1 MAVKTFAA
9 IDVGSYELAMKI
21 FEISPKAGLK
31 EIDHIR
37 HKIELGTESYGS
49 GKLSNERVNE
59 LCEVLKDFK
68 NIMDA
73 YRVDDYKAYATSAVR
88 EAKNTVLVLDTIE
101 NRTGIRVNVI
111 SNSEQRFLDYKAI
124 ASKGEG
130 FRKIIEKGTAIVDV
144 GGGSVQVS
152 LFDKDALVI
161 TQNIRLGVLRLR
173 DRLMA
178 MQAKPSRYAELVE
191 ELVDNQLEVLKKMH
205 FKGREIENIILVDDY
220 FSPIIQNPVICGDK
234 KGYLSREK
242 CMEFVQG
249 LQSRNRQEIAT
260 SIGMEEEKVSL
271 LFCSAVL
278 VKRML
283 EVMDAKL
290 LWAPGVSLC
299 DGMVYEY
306 AEKNKLIKP
315 QHDFEQDILA
325 CCENI
330 SKRYMGSRKRSES
343 VENISLMIFDSIK
356 KIHGLKK
363 RDRFLLQLSARLYDC
378 GKYISMLN
386 AGECSYNIIMSTE
399 IIGLSHL
406 EREMVANIVK
416 YNRLDFEYYGEMI
429 RNLHMDKEAY
439 LTVAKLTAILKLA
452 NGLDRSHKQKFKK
465 VRAVLKENELILH
478 VDTAEDI
485 TLEKSLIGSKAH
497 FFEEVYRIK
506 PVIRQKK
513 SV

>member
-21 FEISPKAGLK
+21 FEISPKVGLK

-37 HKIELGTESYGS
+37 HKIELGTESYGQ
-49 GKLSNERVNE
+49 GKISVERVNE
-59 LCEVLKDFK
+59 LCDVLGDFK
-68 NIMDA
+68 RIMES
-73 YRVDDYKAYATSAVR
+73 YKVDSYKAYATSAVR

-101 NRTGIRVNVI
+101 SRTGLKVNVI

-130 FRKIIEKGTAIVDV
+130 FKKIIEKGTAIVDL
-144 GGGSVQVS
+144 GGGSLQVS
-152 LFDKDALVI
+152 LFDKDSLVI
-161 TQNIRLGVLRLR
+161 TQNIRLGVLRIR

-178 MQAKPSRYAELVE
+178 MQAKPSRYAELVG

-205 FKGREIENIILVDDY
+205 FKGREIENIIFVDDY
-220 FSPIIQNPVICGDK
+220 FSPVIQNSMIYGDE
-234 KGYLSREK
+234 KGYLSREG
-242 CMEFVQG
+242 CMEFVRT
-249 LQSRNRQEIAT
+249 LQTKSRQEIAV
-260 SIGMEEEKVSL
+260 SLGMEEETVSL
-271 LFCSAVL
+271 LFCSAIL
-278 VKRML
+278 VKRMI

-290 LWAPGVSLC
+290 LWAPGVTLC
-299 DGMVYEY
+299 DGMAYEY
-306 AEKNKLIKP
+306 AEKNKLITLD
-315 QHDFEQDILA
+315 HDFEKDILA
-325 CCENI
+325 CCETI

-343 VENISLMIFDSIK
+343 VENISLTIFDSIK

-406 EREMVANIVK
+406 EREMVANIVR
-416 YNRLDFEYYGEMI
+416 YNRMDFEYYGEMARRMNI
-429 RNLHMDKEAY
+429 DQEAY
-439 LTVAKLTAILKLA
+439 VTVAKLTAILKLA

-465 VRAVLKENELILH
+465 VKAMLKDSELILN

-485 TLEKSLIGSKAH
+485 TLEKSLIGAKAA
-497 FFEEVYRIK
+497 FFEEVYSIK
-506 PVIRQKK
+506 PVIRQRK

>member
-21 FEISPKAGLK
+21 FEISPKVGLK

-37 HKIELGTESYGS
+37 HKIELGTESYGQ
-49 GKLSNERVNE
+49 GKISIERVNE
-59 LCEVLKDFK
+59 LCDVLGDFK
-68 NIMDA
+68 RIMESYKVDA
-73 YRVDDYKAYATSAVR
+73 YKAYATSAVR
-88 EAKNTVLVLDTIE
+88 EAKNTILVLDTIE
-101 NRTGIRVNVI
+101 SRTGLKVDVI

-130 FRKIIEKGTAIVDV
+130 FKKIIEKGTAIVDL
-144 GGGSVQVS
+144 GGGSLQVS
-152 LFDKDALVI
+152 LFDKDSLVI
-161 TQNIRLGVLRLR
+161 TQNIRLGVLRIR

-178 MQAKPSRYAELVE
+178 MQAKPSRYAELVG

-205 FKGREIENIILVDDY
+205 FKGREIENIIFVDDY
-220 FSPIIQNPVICGDK
+220 FSPVIQNPLICGDK
-234 KGYLSREK
+234 KGYLSREG
-242 CMEFVQG
+242 CMEFVKV
-249 LQSRNRQEIAT
+249 LQTKSRQEIAV
-260 SIGMEEEKVSL
+260 SLGMEEEKVSL
-271 LFCSAVL
+271 LFCSAIL

-283 EVMDAKL
+283 EVMDAKM
-290 LWAPGVSLC
+290 LWAPGVTLC
-299 DGMVYEY
+299 DGMAYEY
-306 AEKNKLIKP
+306 AEKNRLITLE
-315 QHDFEQDILA
+315 HDFEKDILA
-325 CCENI
+325 CCETI

-406 EREMVANIVK
+406 EREMVANIVR
-416 YNRLDFEYYGEMI
+416 YNRMDFEYYGEMARRMNI
-429 RNLHMDKEAY
+429 DQDAY
-439 LTVAKLTAILKLA
+439 VTVAKLTAILKLA

-465 VRAVLKENELILH
+465 VKAVLKESELILN
-478 VDTAEDI
+478 VDTAVDI
-485 TLEKSLIGSKAH
+485 TLEKSLIGPKAD
-497 FFEEVYRIK
+497 FFEEVYSIK
-506 PVIRQKK
+506 PVIKQKK
-513 SV
+513 RV

>member
-21 FEISPKAGLK
+21 FEISPKVGLK

-37 HKIELGTESYGS
+37 HKIELGTESYGQ
-49 GKLSNERVNE
+49 GKISIERVNE
-59 LCEVLKDFK
+59 LCDVLGDFK
-68 NIMDA
+68 NIMESYKVDA
-73 YRVDDYKAYATSAVR
+73 YKAYATSAVR

-101 NRTGIRVNVI
+101 SRTGLKVNVI

-130 FRKIIEKGTAIVDV
+130 FKKIIEKGTAIVDL
-144 GGGSVQVS
+144 GGGSLQVS
-152 LFDKDALVI
+152 LFDKDSLVI
-161 TQNIRLGVLRLR
+161 TQNIRLGVLRIR

-178 MQAKPSRYAELVE
+178 MQAKPSRYAELVG

-205 FKGREIENIILVDDY
+205 FKGREIENIIFVDDY
-220 FSPIIQNPVICGDK
+220 FSPVMQNPQICGDK
-234 KGYLSREK
+234 KGYLSREG
-242 CMEFVQG
+242 CMEFVKM
-249 LQSRNRQEIAT
+249 LQEKSRQEIAV
-260 SIGMEEEKVSL
+260 SLGMEEEKVSL
-271 LFCSAVL
+271 MFCSAIL

-283 EVMDAKL
+283 ELMDAKL
-290 LWAPGVSLC
+290 LWAPGVTLC
-299 DGMVYEY
+299 DGMAYEY
-306 AEKNKLIKP
+306 AEKNRLITLE
-315 QHDFEQDILA
+315 HDFEKDILA
-325 CCENI
+325 CCETI

-343 VENISLMIFDSIK
+343 VENISLTIFDSIK

-406 EREMVANIVK
+406 EREMVANIVR
-416 YNRLDFEYYGEMI
+416 YNRMDFEYYGEMARRMNI
-429 RNLHMDKEAY
+429 DQDAY
-439 LTVAKLTAILKLA
+439 VTVAKLTAILKLA

-465 VRAVLKENELILH
+465 VKAVLKDNELILN
-478 VDTAEDI
+478 VDTTEDI
-485 TLEKSLIGSKAH
+485 TLEKSLIRAKAD
-497 FFEEVYRIK
+497 FFEEVYSIK

-513 SV
+513 RV

>member
-21 FEISPKAGLK
+21 FEISPKVGLK

-37 HKIELGTESYGS
+37 HKIELGTESYGQ
-49 GKLSNERVNE
+49 GKISIERVNE
-59 LCEVLKDFK
+59 LCDVLGDFK
-68 NIMDA
+68 NIMESYKVDA
-73 YRVDDYKAYATSAVR
+73 YKAYATSAVR
-88 EAKNTVLVLDTIE
+88 EAKNTILVLDTIE
-101 NRTGIRVNVI
+101 SRTGLKVNVI

-130 FRKIIEKGTAIVDV
+130 FKKIIEKGTAIVDL
-144 GGGSVQVS
+144 GGGSLQVS
-152 LFDKDALVI
+152 LFDKDSLVI
-161 TQNIRLGVLRLR
+161 TQNIRLGVLRIR

-178 MQAKPSRYAELVE
+178 MQAKPSRYAELVG

-205 FKGREIENIILVDDY
+205 FKGREIENIIFVDDY
-220 FSPIIQNPVICGDK
+220 FSPVMQNPQICGDK
-234 KGYLSREK
+234 KGYLSREG
-242 CMEFVQG
+242 CMDFVKM
-249 LQSRNRQEIAT
+249 LQTKSRQEIAV
-260 SIGMEEEKVSL
+260 SLGMEEEKVSL
-271 LFCSAVL
+271 LFCSAIL

-290 LWAPGVSLC
+290 LWAPGVTLC
-299 DGMVYEY
+299 DGMAYEY
-306 AEKNKLIKP
+306 AEKNRLITLE
-315 QHDFEQDILA
+315 HDFEKDILA
-325 CCENI
+325 CCETI

-343 VENISLMIFDSIK
+343 VENISLTIFDSIK

-406 EREMVANIVK
+406 EREMVANIVR
-416 YNRLDFEYYGEMI
+416 YNRMDFEYYGEMAGRMNI
-429 RNLHMDKEAY
+429 DKDAY
-439 LTVAKLTAILKLA
+439 VTVAKLTAILKLA

-465 VRAVLKENELILH
+465 VKAVLKENELILN
-478 VDTAEDI
+478 VDTTEDI
-485 TLEKSLIGSKAH
+485 TLEKSLIGPKAD
-497 FFEEVYRIK
+497 FFEEVYSIK
-506 PVIRQKK
+506 PVIKQKK
-513 SV
+513 RV